1 MAGKN
6 FDISKFAATL
16 KPVSESD
23 TMLEIPAADILDNP
37 ANFYPAPDSEALRAL
52 MDSIRANGLL
62 EPPTVVPAEGGKY
75 RLISGHSRMA
85 AIKALRATE
94 MPDQWAT
101 VLCRVLPPMTEEQEA
116 TAVIEANRQRVKSP
130 ALLAEE
136 AERLTK
142 LYTQR
147 KQAGEDLPGRIRDRV
162 AAALQVNPTKLA
174 NVGAIK
180 KGLKVPEI
188 RQAWEEQEIPEA
200 AALEIAR
207 MDLDA
212 QYRLLDW
219 ITSGQRP
226 WTIREVRKFS
236 TIWTCCRHKCP
247 HTAGLCPNAEAMYG
261 AKYKGGEW
269 LCPGC
274 CEYCL
279 NKATCETACRYIER
293 APEPPTPEPQEAAAP
308 EETPEPLPEC
318 QMVLAAW
325 MPGSVTP
332 AEPGE
337 FAVVVDGVSDK
348 PLKRFF
354 DWDGEKWLMS
364 NGIEAQIVPS
374 WWMRLPPLPAAG
386 EGDEND

>member
-6 FDISKFAATL
+6 FDISRFAATL
-16 KPVSESD
+16 KPVRSESD
-23 TMLEIPAADILDNP
+23 TMLEIPVADILDNP
-37 ANFYPAPDSEALRAL
+37 RNFYPKPDLAGLKAL
-52 MDSIRANGLL
+52 MASIQDNGLL
-62 EPPTVVPAEGGKY
+62 EPPTVVPAEDGKY
-75 RLISGHSRMA
+75 RLISGHSRME
-85 AIKALRATE
+85 ALRE
-94 MPDQWAT
+94 LSEGEPDKWDK
-101 VLCRVLPPMTEEQEA
+101 VLCRVLPPMTEYQEQS
-116 TAVIEANRQRVKSP
+116 AVIEANRQRVKSP

-136 AERLTK
+136 AERLTAAYLK
-142 LYTQR
+142 R
-147 KQAGEDLPGRIRDRV
+147 KEAGEVLLGRVRDRV
-162 AAALQVNPTKLA
+162 AKDLGVNPTKLA

-188 RQAWEEQEIPEA
+188 RTAWEEQEIPEA

-226 WTIREVRKFS
+226 WTIREVRKFD
-236 TIWTCCRHKCP
+236 TIWTSCRHKCP
-247 HTAGLCPNAEAMYG
+247 HTAVLCPNAEAMYG

-269 LCPGC
+269 HCGEC
-274 CEYCL
+274 CERCAL
-279 NKATCETACRYIER
+279 KTTCETACRYIER
-293 APEPPTPEPQEAAAP
+293 TPEPPAPEPQKEAAP

-318 QMVLAAW
+318 QMVLSVW

-354 DWDGEKWLMS
+354 DWDGQTWLMS

-374 WWMRLPPLPAAG
+374 LWMRLPPIPAAWEG
-386 EGDEND
+386 E